1 MISQKDLYL
10 LFGESSSLEL
20 SCSKPLCCS
29 SGSLSLLLNVIT
41 VKGREQRMYS
51 ILLAR
56 RPLPSLS
63 MKCLN
68 ESKRKVVGF

>member
-20 SCSKPLCCS
+20 YCSKPLCCS

-41 VKGREQRMYS
+41 VKGRAQCIYS
-51 ILLAR
+51 IRLALR
-56 RPLPSLS
+56 LLPSLS
-63 MKCLN
+63 MKCLY
-68 ESKRKVVGF
+68 ESKQK